1 LLPLDSQVMTFPS
14 TCSACNAP
22 CETRMYITNIPYFK
36 EVIVMASTCD
46 QCGYKNSE
54 LKPGGAIPDKGR
66 RMTVKVS
73 LSPPHSFIRKW
84 QAVNRHGAQ
93 VLGGGGWSAGA
104 EIHLLLLSCKQQ
116 EKRRDSDMAL
126 HSIQLPG
133 ILALALANTLLIFS
147 SVSHG
152 PEAQYERFDKRPAQ
166 QFLLLCRLLFGV
178 Y

>member
-1 LLPLDSQVMTFPS
+1 MHFPSRCSNCCTSNFLLPLDSQVMTFPS

-66 RMTVKVS
+66 RTTVKVS
-73 LSPPHSFIRKW
+73 LSPPRSIVTKW
-84 QAVNRHGAQ
+84 QAVSRHDAQ
-93 VLGGGGWSAGA
+93 VFGGGGSSASA
-104 EIHLLLLSCKQQ
+104 KSAFIFCPASS
-116 EKRRDSDMAL
+116 EKRRDSDVAL
-126 HSIQLPG
+126 YSINYQGLYSG
-133 ILALALANTLLIFS
+133 SGEYSSHFS

-152 PEAQYERFDKRPAQ
+152 PEARFLK
-166 QFLLLCRLLFGV
+166 L
-178 Y
+178 